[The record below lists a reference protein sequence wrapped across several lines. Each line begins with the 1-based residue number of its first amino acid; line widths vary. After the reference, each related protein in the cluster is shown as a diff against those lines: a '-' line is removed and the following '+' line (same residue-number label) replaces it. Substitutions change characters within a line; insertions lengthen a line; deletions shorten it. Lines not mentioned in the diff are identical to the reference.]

1 MSVSLSDVG
10 ANTEPSAETRVRPT
24 CSRTLRSS
32 GWTRTIRAM
41 APKLEDVCRQID
53 SHQCQQT
60 LDKLDRPGFPEQLD
74 ELEHH
79 IRNNADI
86 NEIGDAEQ
94 GNLPNQHICK
104 F

>member
-1 MSVSLSDVG
+1 MPG
-10 ANTEPSAETRVRPT
+10 ASHLLQNLAQFRLEQDDQGDGTDLKDILHQEAD
-24 CSRTLRSS
+24 
-32 GWTRTIRAM
+32 
-41 APKLEDVCRQID
+41 APQLEDVCRQID
-53 SHQCQQT
+53 SHQCQQA